1 MAKGGMKMKL
11 KNLFK
16 KKEIIDEEEVKVQ
29 EFLDMISPSA
39 VRFYTEYFIFGNTYR
54 CVWALREYPTAT
66 EEQALL
72 RYIGEKDGVT
82 LHIYA
87 RQVTPAEEKKII
99 GNAANRNRMRQSNTQ
114 DLQETVTAQ
123 SNLQDVMELI
133 ANMHRSREPLVHC
146 AVYFELIAYDYDSLK
161 LLQTEMQT
169 ELVRSKLN
177 VDRLMLRQ
185 KEGFLAVIPSGYD
198 SFKEQFERVL
208 PATSV
213 ANLFPFNYSG
223 KTDSQ
228 GFYIGKDKFGS
239 NIIVDF
245 NQRSDDKT
253 NANVLILGNS
263 GQGKSYLLKLL
274 LCNLREQG
282 MSLITLDPEH
292 EYEELTNNLHGVFID
307 MMSGEYIINVLE
319 PKQWSDD
326 YEIAEEDDDNMPV
339 AFKKTTILAQHI
351 SFLKDFFRTYKDFT
365 DEQID
370 TLEIMISKLYAYHH
384 ITEETDLSVLKHND
398 YPTLRN
404 LYEYIDEE
412 YKHFNNGLGSIYT
425 QETLRETLLLLNSIC
440 VGSDSRFFNGHTNIT
455 GEKIVTFGVKGLLQ
469 ANKSLRNAMLFNILS
484 YMSNELLTK
493 GYTIASIDELY
504 LFLSNMTAVE
514 YIRNFM
520 KRVRKKESAVIL
532 ASQNLE
538 DFNIEGIREL
548 TKPLFSIPSHS
559 FLFNAG
565 NTDARFYKDALT
577 LEDSEY
583 ELIRYPQRGVCL
595 YKCGNERYNLAV
607 HAPKYKQKL
616 FGKQG
621 GR

>member
-1 MAKGGMKMKL
+1 MKL
-11 KNLFK
+11 KNPFK

-72 RYIGEKDGVT
+72 RYMGEKDGVT

-146 AVYFELIAYDYDSLK
+146 AVYFELIAHDYDALK

-198 SFKEQFERVL
+198 GFKEQFERVL

-326 YEIAEEDDDNMPV
+326 HEINEEDDSMPV

-384 ITEETDLSVLKHND
+384 ITEETDLSVLKHDD

-412 YKHFNNGLGSIYT
+412 YKHFNKDLDFIYT
-425 QETLRETLLLLNSIC
+425 RETLREILLLLNSIC

-484 YMSNELLTK
+484 YMSNELLTR
-493 GYTIASIDELY
+493 GYTVASIDELY
-504 LFLSNMTAVE
+504 LFLTNMTAVE

-548 TKPLFSIPSHS
+548 TKPLFSIPSHA

-607 HAPKYKQKL
+607 HAPEYKQKL